1 MSTTARHTIANN
13 VDLHMRV
20 LKRRYEDIVAYGKDA
35 TNDLRVAYNIYN
47 QIMNMYRL
55 FRQVPAYDND
65 PGAAALSCAVNEAV
79 KKNLQEIEDI
89 LFRFYGINYYS
100 ALGYFGWYHTVNESL
115 IPRDQQPELI
125 RNFPC
130 SICFKHDCTNAEE
143 DND

>member
-1 MSTTARHTIANN
+1 
-13 VDLHMRV
+13 MRV
-20 LKRRYEDIVAYGKDA
+20 LKRRYEDIVAYGENT
-35 TNDLRVAYNIYN
+35 TNDLRIAYNIYN

-55 FRQVPAYDND
+55 LRTVPAYSDD

-79 KKNLQEIEDI
+79 EKNIQEIENI
-89 LFRFYGINYYS
+89 LFRFYGIRYYY
-100 ALGYFGWYHTVNESL
+100 AMGYYGWYHAVDESL

-130 SICFKHDCTNAEE
+130 SICFPTKE

>member
-1 MSTTARHTIANN
+1 MSTTRRTIANS
-13 VDLHMRV
+13 VDLSMRV
-20 LKRRYEDIVAYGKDA
+20 LKRRYEDIVAYGENT
-35 TNDLRVAYNIYN
+35 TNDLRIAYNIYN

-55 FRQVPAYDND
+55 LRTVPAYSDD

-79 KKNLQEIEDI
+79 EKNIQEIENI
-89 LFRFYGINYYS
+89 LFRFYGIRYYY
-100 ALGYFGWYHTVNESL
+100 AMGYYGWYHAVDESL

-130 SICFKHDCTNAEE
+130 SICFPTKE

>member
-1 MSTTARHTIANN
+1 MSTTRYTIANK
-13 VDLHMRV
+13 VDLSMRV
-20 LKRRYEDIVAYGKDA
+20 LKRRYEDIVTYGKDA

-47 QIMNMYRL
+47 QMMDMYKL
-55 FRQVPAYDND
+55 FRKVPAYSDE

-79 KKNLQEIEDI
+79 KKDMQEIEDI
-89 LFRFYGINYYS
+89 LFRFYGIRYYT
-100 ALGYFGWYHTVNESL
+100 ALGRSGWYHTISNSI

-130 SICFKHDCTNAEE
+130 SICFPTKE